1 MSVSP
6 SVRQSC
12 GDPYFTAFAR
22 TPISTTHCV
31 TQRRRQT
38 RHDRYKA
45 AITPRLTTVESQ
57 QQEKQESAG
66 MGEGGGER
74 KVGVTSWANGRRR
87 GCCVGESRV
96 GDKSPPP
103 PPNGDH
109 VAALSPLDWKVDTRG
124 ESRAVKSPPD
134 GVTSA
139 RVDQSNTGVAQVDQ
153 SNTDVAG
160 DLLQCT
166 DAPDLLRRFPRQE
179 GK

>member
-1 MSVSP
+1 MARRLPLSVSP

-22 TPISTTHCV
+22 TPISTTHWV

-45 AITPRLTTVESQ
+45 AITPPLTTVESQ

-66 MGEGGGER
+66 MGGGGGGGGR

-87 GCCVGESRV
+87 GSCVGESRV
-96 GDKSPPP
+96 GDKSPPPTPPP

-139 RVDQSNTGVAQVDQ
+139 RVDQSNT
-153 SNTDVAG
+153 DVA
-160 DLLQCT
+160 
-166 DAPDLLRRFPRQE
+166 PS
-179 GK
+179 